1 MTSAQPQSTSLAELN
16 RVFWEDIS
24 ANVDTFWQQD
34 WLKTLADQLT
44 RFLRTQAPNLGLRP
58 RDPANPVRLLD
69 YACAYGGASWA
80 LAPFVDEILGIDVAP
95 AIVGR
100 FNDCAAR
107 LGYSPAQAHA
117 VVGDLTAYGSLVA
130 GAGFD
135 VVIISM
141 ALHHLEDPKGMMELL
156 ARRVRPGGVLI
167 AVEGVSAMETRS
179 EAGDPDGDSHG
190 RFGHEVLET
199 TNRHVVYSKDLISG
213 WFEEVGCDT
222 ERFLYIENAEV
233 SHIPENIAGKPGGL
247 NRRMFIA
254 ASVKSD
260 TPCGFSLS
268 ILPRTTTN
276 ASVPML
282 HDVLIIGAG
291 PAGLATATAL
301 SRQLYTSV
309 LFDSGLYRNA
319 RATAMHNVL
328 GFDHVPPAVFRA
340 KAREDIKTRYAE
352 SVTFADVEVLK
363 TSKVKEGLFSA
374 EDAEGKTWLGRR
386 LVLATGVTDI
396 MPEIPGYGDCWGH
409 GIFHCLFCHG
419 FEERGAERVGVLAF
433 GMTGNLK
440 MATHIGHMAR
450 PLGGKVTIYTHGNSS
465 LASEI
470 SAMDGNPFKL
480 DTRRIAK
487 MRMAGGGGGDEGE
500 HPTGVTLTLDDG
512 EEVTERFL
520 AHAPFTKVNGPFAEQ
535 LGLEMA
541 ENGDVKT
548 TPPFGETSV
557 PGVYAVGDCGNMV
570 KAVAPAMTSGALCA
584 GGMVVPLQ
592 SEPRVGFGMEAEAT
606 EKSLG

>member
-1 MTSAQPQSTSLAELN
+1 MKFLQHQTLLTAFHSQFLPQT
-16 RVFWEDIS
+16 
-24 ANVDTFWQQD
+24 T
-34 WLKTLADQLT
+34 
-44 RFLRTQAPNLGLRP
+44 TQASN
-58 RDPANPVRLLD
+58 
-69 YACAYGGASWA
+69 
-80 LAPFVDEILGIDVAP
+80 
-95 AIVGR
+95 
-100 FNDCAAR
+100 
-107 LGYSPAQAHA
+107 
-117 VVGDLTAYGSLVA
+117 
-130 GAGFD
+130 
-135 VVIISM
+135 
-141 ALHHLEDPKGMMELL
+141 
-156 ARRVRPGGVLI
+156 
-167 AVEGVSAMETRS
+167 
-179 EAGDPDGDSHG
+179 
-190 RFGHEVLET
+190 
-199 TNRHVVYSKDLISG
+199 
-213 WFEEVGCDT
+213 
-222 ERFLYIENAEV
+222 
-233 SHIPENIAGKPGGL
+233 
-247 NRRMFIA
+247 
-254 ASVKSD
+254 
-260 TPCGFSLS
+260 
-268 ILPRTTTN
+268 
-276 ASVPML
+276 PML

-319 RATAMHNVL
+319 RATTMHNVL

-340 KAREDIKTRYAE
+340 KAREDIKARYAE

-386 LVLATGVTDI
+386 LVLATGVADI
-396 MPEIPGYGDCWGH
+396 MPDIPGYGDCWGH

-450 PLGGKVTIYTHGNSS
+450 PLGENVTIYTHGNSS

-470 SAMDGNPFKL
+470 SNMDGNPFKL

-487 MRMAGGGGGDEGE
+487 MRMAGGGGGGGDGGG
-500 HPTGVTLTLDDG
+500 HSAGVTLTLDDG
-512 EEVTERFL
+512 EEITERFL
-520 AHAPFTKVNGPFAEQ
+520 AHGPFTKVNGPLAEQ

-592 SEPRVGFGMEAEAT
+592 SEPRVG
-606 EKSLG
+606 L